1 VSDDEIRRVPNDHVD
16 EEFEQAWIR
25 RTDEP
30 DVRSVSA
37 QEFSIRHNSPNG
49 GWQVMVAAM
58 EFVRGGETEAELRR
72 GIISALRAI
81 PEVTNVYEE
90 DREVWGVDGNPSGHE
105 LVAAAAAVVDQFADR
120 IRIAN
125 GNVLETPPPG
135 YPARPPRQQ
144 ATIEQLADTAVESIT
159 DEIRRMRGVQLDSRP
174 EFGGWSDTQV
184 ENLSNYFE
192 QLVEDI
198 RVHPRSQRD
207 QIDVKV
213 IFDSVGMAEL
223 PPNGAVTVAAVR
235 AASGF
240 NNFARRAER
249 MR

>member
-1 VSDDEIRRVPNDHVD
+1 MWMKSSNKRGFVVPTNRTSGPSQHKSFPFGTTHRTVGGKSRWRR
-16 EEFEQAWIR
+16 W
-25 RTDEP
+25 
-30 DVRSVSA
+30 
-37 QEFSIRHNSPNG
+37 NSWG
-49 GWQVMVAAM
+49 S
-58 EFVRGGETEAELRR
+58 ETEADLRR

-90 DREVWGVDGNPSGHE
+90 DREVWGVDGNPSGDE
-105 LVAAAAAVVDQFADR
+105 LVAAAADVVDQFADR

-125 GNVLETPPPG
+125 SNVLETPPPG

-144 ATIEQLADTAVESIT
+144 VTIEQLANTAVESIT
-159 DEIRRMRGVQLDSRP
+159 DEIRRMRGVQLDSGP
-174 EFGGWSDTQV
+174 ESGGWSETQV
-184 ENLSNYFE
+184 ENLSHYFE

-198 RVHPRSQRD
+198 RAHPRSQRD

-213 IFDSVGMAEL
+213 IFDSVGMVEL